1 MGNPAPKYQGQR
13 PYLLSIQQKIHGS
26 YKLLLNI
33 DLSVRLLWK
42 SCQRSSEI
50 LQLQDLPFF
59 LQNVKKNQPQRL
71 TRPPG
76 ELHPACKS
84 PEENVHL
91 RNAHR
96 KASEGP
102 RSRPQE
108 RHHPHLKENFIIYF
122 FQLTMKLRTQQG
134 IFRKMGRETETGEYN
149 LQHSTENSSIP
160 YAEKNRKFVL
170 IDTYSHNI
178 EASLREKTAASQG
191 NS

>member
-33 DLSVRLLWK
+33 DLSIRLLWK

-76 ELHPACKS
+76 KFHPACKS

-96 KASEGP
+96 KTSEGP

-108 RHHPHLKENFIIYF
+108 RHHPHLKENFFIYF
-122 FQLTMKLRTQQG
+122 FQLTMTLRTQQG
-134 IFRKMGRETETGEYN
+134 IFRKMGREQKPE
-149 LQHSTENSSIP
+149 STICNTLPRTAP
-160 YAEKNRKFVL
+160 YRMLKKQKVCINR
-170 IDTYSHNI
+170 
-178 EASLREKTAASQG
+178 
-191 NS
+191 